1 MKKRSSHI
9 APLGL
14 LLLTACT
21 EDTIAGPDALQNGQ
35 EIYAKECSACHGAQG
50 RGSGPASYD
59 LGVAPPDLV
68 GLKQRNDGYFPREF
82 VRRFI
87 MGRLEKDDPAP
98 PMPDFSQV
106 GLRHVYPDGGADG
119 EVLETD
125 FADLLDYLEAIQES
139 ACAARWTNLLAG
151 LVPFKGWECHLPASG
166 LHDLC
171 SITAIGFGEL

>member
-1 MKKRSSHI
+1 MKKRSSLI

-21 EDTIAGPDALQNGQ
+21 EDTIAGPNAVQNGQ

-68 GLKQRNDGYFPREF
+68 GLQRRNDGYFPREF

-87 MGRLEKDDPAP
+87 MGRLEKDDPAS

-106 GLRHVYPDGGADG
+106 GLRHVYPNGGADG

-125 FADLLDYLEAIQES
+125 IADLLDYLEAIQE
-139 ACAARWTNLLAG
+139 
-151 LVPFKGWECHLPASG
+151 
-166 LHDLC
+166 
-171 SITAIGFGEL
+171 